1 MARHLVLLEAQATS
15 SGRFYFN
22 KGLFYNLKTLKA
34 PNKVKSARTFN
45 HSALGC

>member
-1 MARHLVLLEAQATS
+1 MARHLVLPEAQATS

-34 PNKVKSARTFN
+34 PKQGEDSQDF
-45 HSALGC
+45 